1 MDKTKNKDQVKND
14 QDNDYLLLDD
24 NTDKSNENLKTE
36 VSIEDMA
43 AELKETRDDLEHY
56 RKLYDDTFNK
66 LKYSLADFD
75 NYRKNIEKQN
85 ALRILSVKA
94 DILSTV
100 VNLREDFMRALDTL
114 KHHKVDIS
122 ILEGLT
128 NILKNIDLFL
138 EKENVLEIK
147 ALNSVFDPNFH
158 EIIGFSYVED
168 DAEENIITK
177 EIRKGYL
184 LNDRVLRPSLVEVS
198 KKIIKNIDNDNKEDT
213 KGDEVFSARITGA
226 ECFNITVILSF
237 F

>member
-14 QDNDYLLLDD
+14 QNNDYLLLDD

-138 EKENVLEIK
+138 EKENVLEIE

-213 KGDEVFSARITGA
+213 KGDEV
-226 ECFNITVILSF
+226 
-237 F
+237 

>member
-1 MDKTKNKDQVKND
+1 
-14 QDNDYLLLDD
+14 
-24 NTDKSNENLKTE
+24 
-36 VSIEDMA
+36 MA

-122 ILEGLT
+122 ILEGLM

-147 ALNSVFDPNFH
+147 ALNNVFDPNFH

-213 KGDEVFSARITGA
+213 KGDEV
-226 ECFNITVILSF
+226 
-237 F
+237 

>member
-14 QDNDYLLLDD
+14 QDNDYLLLDENAD
-24 NTDKSNENLKTE
+24 ESNQNLKTE
-36 VSIEDMA
+36 LSIEDMA

-85 ALRILSVKA
+85 ALRMLSVKA
-94 DILSTV
+94 DFLSTM
-100 VNLREDFMRALDTL
+100 VNLREDFVRALDTL

-147 ALNSVFDPNFH
+147 ALNSAFDPNFH
-158 EIIGFSYVED
+158 EIIGFSYVEGD
-168 DAEENIITK
+168 VEENIITR

-198 KKIIKNIDNDNKEDT
+198 KKIIKNIENDNKEDT
-213 KGDEVFSARITGA
+213 KGDEV
-226 ECFNITVILSF
+226 
-237 F
+237 

>member
-24 NTDKSNENLKTE
+24 NTDKSNQNLKTE
-36 VSIEDMA
+36 LSIEDVT

-94 DILSTV
+94 DMLSTV
-100 VNLREDFMRALDTL
+100 VNLREDFIRALDTL
-114 KHHKVDIS
+114 KHHKVDFS

-128 NILKNIDLFL
+128 NMLKNIDLFL

-147 ALNSVFDPNFH
+147 GLNSVFDPNFH

-198 KKIIKNIDNDNKEDT
+198 KKIINNIDNDNKEDT
-213 KGDEVFSARITGA
+213 KGDEV
-226 ECFNITVILSF
+226 
-237 F
+237 

>member
-24 NTDKSNENLKTE
+24 NTNTNESNQNLETE
-36 VSIEDMA
+36 LSIEDVT

-198 KKIIKNIDNDNKEDT
+198 KKIIKNIDNDRKSMEKES
-213 KGDEVFSARITGA
+213 E
-226 ECFNITVILSF
+226 
-237 F
+237 

>member
-14 QDNDYLLLDD
+14 QDNDYQLLDD
-24 NTDKSNENLKTE
+24 NANEINQNLETE
-36 VSIEDMA
+36 LSIEDVT

-100 VNLREDFMRALDTL
+100 VNLREDFLRALDTL

-147 ALNSVFDPNFH
+147 ALNRVFDPNFH

-213 KGDEVFSARITGA
+213 KGDEV
-226 ECFNITVILSF
+226 
-237 F
+237 

>member
-14 QDNDYLLLDD
+14 QNNDYLLLDD
-24 NTDKSNENLKTE
+24 NTNESNENLKTDL
-36 VSIEDMA
+36 SIEDMA

-213 KGDEVFSARITGA
+213 KGDEV
-226 ECFNITVILSF
+226 
-237 F
+237 

>member
-1 MDKTKNKDQVKND
+1 MDKTKNEDQVKND

-24 NTDKSNENLKTE
+24 NTDKSNQNLKTDL
-36 VSIEDMA
+36 SIEDMA

-122 ILEGLT
+122 ILEGLM

-147 ALNSVFDPNFH
+147 ALNNVFDPNFH

-213 KGDEVFSARITGA
+213 KGDEV
-226 ECFNITVILSF
+226 
-237 F
+237 

>member
-24 NTDKSNENLKTE
+24 NADESNQNLKTE
-36 VSIEDMA
+36 LSIEDMA

-85 ALRILSVKA
+85 ALRMLSVKA
-94 DILSTV
+94 DILSTM
-100 VNLREDFMRALDTL
+100 VNLREDFIRALDTL

-147 ALNSVFDPNFH
+147 ALNSAFDPNFH
-158 EIIGFSYVED
+158 EIIGFSYVEGD
-168 DAEENIITK
+168 MEENIITR

-213 KGDEVFSARITGA
+213 KGDEV
-226 ECFNITVILSF
+226 
-237 F
+237 

>member
-24 NTDKSNENLKTE
+24 DTNKPNQNLETE
-36 VSIEDMA
+36 LSIEDVT
-43 AELKETRDDLEHY
+43 AELKETREDLEHY

-85 ALRILSVKA
+85 ALRVLSVKA

-100 VNLREDFMRALDTL
+100 VNLREDFLRALDTL

-147 ALNSVFDPNFH
+147 ALNRVFDPNFH

-213 KGDEVFSARITGA
+213 KGDEV
-226 ECFNITVILSF
+226 
-237 F
+237 

>member
-24 NTDKSNENLKTE
+24 NTDKSNQNLKTE
-36 VSIEDMA
+36 LSIEDMA

-147 ALNSVFDPNFH
+147 
-158 EIIGFSYVED
+158 GFE
-168 DAEENIITK
+168 
-177 EIRKGYL
+177 
-184 LNDRVLRPSLVEVS
+184 
-198 KKIIKNIDNDNKEDT
+198 
-213 KGDEVFSARITGA
+213 
-226 ECFNITVILSF
+226 
-237 F
+237 

>member
-24 NTDKSNENLKTE
+24 NADESNQNLKTE
-36 VSIEDMA
+36 LSIEDMA

-85 ALRILSVKA
+85 ALRMLSVKA
-94 DILSTV
+94 DILSTM
-100 VNLREDFMRALDTL
+100 VNLREDFVRALDTL

-147 ALNSVFDPNFH
+147 ALNSAFDPNFH
-158 EIIGFSYVED
+158 EIIGFSYVEGD
-168 DAEENIITK
+168 VEENIITR

-213 KGDEVFSARITGA
+213 KGDEV
-226 ECFNITVILSF
+226 
-237 F
+237 

>member
-24 NTDKSNENLKTE
+24 NTDKSNQNLKTDL
-36 VSIEDMA
+36 SIEDMA

-85 ALRILSVKA
+85 ALRVLSVKA

-138 EKENVLEIK
+138 EKENVLEIR

-213 KGDEVFSARITGA
+213 KGDEV
-226 ECFNITVILSF
+226 
-237 F
+237 

>member
-14 QDNDYLLLDD
+14 QNNDYLLLDD

-138 EKENVLEIK
+138 EKENVLEIR

-177 EIRKGYL
+177 EIRRGYL

-213 KGDEVFSARITGA
+213 KGDEV
-226 ECFNITVILSF
+226 
-237 F
+237 

>member
-24 NTDKSNENLKTE
+24 NADESNQNLKTE
-36 VSIEDMA
+36 LSIEDMA
-43 AELKETRDDLEHY
+43 AELKQTRDDLEHY

-85 ALRILSVKA
+85 ALRMLSVKA
-94 DILSTV
+94 DILSTM
-100 VNLREDFMRALDTL
+100 VNLREDFIRALDTL

-147 ALNSVFDPNFH
+147 ALNSAFDPNFH
-158 EIIGFSYVED
+158 EIIGFSYVEGD
-168 DAEENIITK
+168 VEENIITR

-213 KGDEVFSARITGA
+213 KGDEV
-226 ECFNITVILSF
+226 
-237 F
+237 

>member
-1 MDKTKNKDQVKND
+1 MMDKTKNKDQVKND
-14 QDNDYLLLDD
+14 QDNDYVLLDD
-24 NTDKSNENLKTE
+24 NADESNQNLKTE
-36 VSIEDMA
+36 LSIEDMA
-43 AELKETRDDLEHY
+43 AELKQTRDDLEHY

-85 ALRILSVKA
+85 ALRMLSVKA
-94 DILSTV
+94 DILSTM
-100 VNLREDFMRALDTL
+100 VNLREDFVRALDTL

-147 ALNSVFDPNFH
+147 ALNSAFDPNFH
-158 EIIGFSYVED
+158 EIIGFSYVEGD
-168 DAEENIITK
+168 VEENIITR

-198 KKIIKNIDNDNKEDT
+198 KKIIKNIENDNKEDT
-213 KGDEVFSARITGA
+213 KGDEV
-226 ECFNITVILSF
+226 
-237 F
+237 

>member
-24 NTDKSNENLKTE
+24 NANESNQNLETE
-36 VSIEDMA
+36 LSIEDVT
-43 AELKETRDDLEHY
+43 AELKETKDDLEHY

-100 VNLREDFMRALDTL
+100 VNLREDFIRALDTL

-213 KGDEVFSARITGA
+213 KGDEV
-226 ECFNITVILSF
+226 
-237 F
+237 

>member
-24 NTDKSNENLKTE
+24 NTDKSNQNLKTDL
-36 VSIEDMA
+36 SIEDMA

-85 ALRILSVKA
+85 ALRVLSVKA

-100 VNLREDFMRALDTL
+100 VNFREDFVRALDTL

-122 ILEGLT
+122 IREGLT

-138 EKENVLEIK
+138 EKENILEIK

-213 KGDEVFSARITGA
+213 KGDEV
-226 ECFNITVILSF
+226 
-237 F
+237 

>member
-14 QDNDYLLLDD
+14 QNNDYLLLDD

-36 VSIEDMA
+36 VSIEDVT

-213 KGDEVFSARITGA
+213 KGDEV
-226 ECFNITVILSF
+226 
-237 F
+237 

>member
-14 QDNDYLLLDD
+14 QDNDSLLLDD
-24 NTDKSNENLKTE
+24 NADESNQNLKTE
-36 VSIEDMA
+36 LSIEDIA

-94 DILSTV
+94 DILSTM
-100 VNLREDFMRALDTL
+100 VNLREDFIRALDTL

-147 ALNSVFDPNFH
+147 ALNSAFDPNFH
-158 EIIGFSYVED
+158 EIIGFSYVEGD
-168 DAEENIITK
+168 VEENIITR

-198 KKIIKNIDNDNKEDT
+198 KKIIKNIENDNKEDT
-213 KGDEVFSARITGA
+213 KGDEV
-226 ECFNITVILSF
+226 
-237 F
+237 

>member
-43 AELKETRDDLEHY
+43 AELKETREDLEHY

-213 KGDEVFSARITGA
+213 KGDEV
-226 ECFNITVILSF
+226 
-237 F
+237 

>member
-24 NTDKSNENLKTE
+24 DTNKPNQNLETE
-36 VSIEDMA
+36 LSIEDVT
-43 AELKETRDDLEHY
+43 AELKETREDLEHY

-147 ALNSVFDPNFH
+147 ALNRVFDPNFH

-213 KGDEVFSARITGA
+213 KGDEV
-226 ECFNITVILSF
+226 
-237 F
+237 

>member
-24 NTDKSNENLKTE
+24 NTDKSNQNLKTDL
-36 VSIEDMA
+36 SIEDMA

-85 ALRILSVKA
+85 ALRVLSVKA

-147 ALNSVFDPNFH
+147 SLNSVFDPNFH

-213 KGDEVFSARITGA
+213 KGDEV
-226 ECFNITVILSF
+226 
-237 F
+237 

>member
-24 NTDKSNENLKTE
+24 NADESNQNLKTE
-36 VSIEDMA
+36 LSIEDMA

-94 DILSTV
+94 DILSTM
-100 VNLREDFMRALDTL
+100 VNLREDFIRALDTL

-138 EKENVLEIK
+138 EKENVIEIK

-158 EIIGFSYVED
+158 EIIGFSYVEGD
-168 DAEENIITK
+168 VEENIITR

-198 KKIIKNIDNDNKEDT
+198 KKIIKNIENDNKEDT
-213 KGDEVFSARITGA
+213 KGDEV
-226 ECFNITVILSF
+226 
-237 F
+237 

>member
-24 NTDKSNENLKTE
+24 DTNKPNQNLETE
-36 VSIEDMA
+36 LSIEDVT
-43 AELKETRDDLEHY
+43 AELKETREDLEHY

-147 ALNSVFDPNFH
+147 ALNSIFDPNFH

-213 KGDEVFSARITGA
+213 KGDEV
-226 ECFNITVILSF
+226 
-237 F
+237 

>member
-1 MDKTKNKDQVKND
+1 MC
-14 QDNDYLLLDD
+14 
-24 NTDKSNENLKTE
+24 
-36 VSIEDMA
+36 I
-43 AELKETRDDLEHY
+43 RD
-56 RKLYDDTFNK
+56 
-66 LKYSLADFD
+66 
-75 NYRKNIEKQN
+75 
-85 ALRILSVKA
+85 
-94 DILSTV
+94 
-100 VNLREDFMRALDTL
+100 RALDTL

-147 ALNSVFDPNFH
+147 ALNRVFDPNFH

-213 KGDEVFSARITGA
+213 KGDEV
-226 ECFNITVILSF
+226 
-237 F
+237 

>member
-24 NTDKSNENLKTE
+24 KADESNQKLKTE
-36 VSIEDMA
+36 LSIEDMA
-43 AELKETRDDLEHY
+43 AELKDTRDDLEHY

-94 DILSTV
+94 DMLSTV
-100 VNLREDFMRALDTL
+100 VNLREDFIRALDTL

-158 EIIGFSYVED
+158 EIIGFSYIED

-198 KKIIKNIDNDNKEDT
+198 KKIIKNIENDNKEDT
-213 KGDEVFSARITGA
+213 KGDEV
-226 ECFNITVILSF
+226 
-237 F
+237 

>member
-1 MDKTKNKDQVKND
+1 MDKTKNEDQVKND

-24 NTDKSNENLKTE
+24 DTNKPNQNLETE
-36 VSIEDMA
+36 LSIEDVT

-100 VNLREDFMRALDTL
+100 VNLREDFLRALDTL
-114 KHHKVDIS
+114 RHHKVDIS

-147 ALNSVFDPNFH
+147 ALNRVFDPNFH

-213 KGDEVFSARITGA
+213 KGDEV
-226 ECFNITVILSF
+226 
-237 F
+237 

>member
-24 NTDKSNENLKTE
+24 NTNESNRNLETE
-36 VSIEDMA
+36 LSIEDVT

-100 VNLREDFMRALDTL
+100 VNLREDFLRALDTL

-147 ALNSVFDPNFH
+147 ALNNVFDPNFH

-213 KGDEVFSARITGA
+213 KGDEV
-226 ECFNITVILSF
+226 
-237 F
+237 

>member
-14 QDNDYLLLDD
+14 QNNDYLLLDD

-100 VNLREDFMRALDTL
+100 VNLREDFLRALDTL

-147 ALNSVFDPNFH
+147 ALNRVFDPNFH

-213 KGDEVFSARITGA
+213 KGDEV
-226 ECFNITVILSF
+226 
-237 F
+237 

>member
-24 NTDKSNENLKTE
+24 NADESNQNLKTE
-36 VSIEDMA
+36 LSIEDMA
-43 AELKETRDDLEHY
+43 AELKDTRDDLEHY

-85 ALRILSVKA
+85 ALRMLSVKA
-94 DILSTV
+94 DILSTM
-100 VNLREDFMRALDTL
+100 VNLREDFIRALDTL

-138 EKENVLEIK
+138 EKENVIEIK

-158 EIIGFSYVED
+158 EIIGFSYVEGD
-168 DAEENIITK
+168 VEENIITR

-198 KKIIKNIDNDNKEDT
+198 KKIIKNIENDNKEDT
-213 KGDEVFSARITGA
+213 KGDEV
-226 ECFNITVILSF
+226 
-237 F
+237 

>member
-24 NTDKSNENLKTE
+24 NADESNQNLKTE
-36 VSIEDMA
+36 LSIEDMA

-85 ALRILSVKA
+85 ALRMLSVKA
-94 DILSTV
+94 DILSTM
-100 VNLREDFMRALDTL
+100 VNLREDFIRALDTL

-147 ALNSVFDPNFH
+147 ALNSAFDPNFH
-158 EIIGFSYVED
+158 EIIGFSYVEGD
-168 DAEENIITK
+168 VEENIITR

-213 KGDEVFSARITGA
+213 KGDEV
-226 ECFNITVILSF
+226 
-237 F
+237 

>member
-14 QDNDYLLLDD
+14 QDNDSLLLDD
-24 NTDKSNENLKTE
+24 NADESNQNLKTE
-36 VSIEDMA
+36 LSIEDMA

-85 ALRILSVKA
+85 ALRMLSVKA
-94 DILSTV
+94 DILSTM
-100 VNLREDFMRALDTL
+100 VNLREDFIRALDTL

-138 EKENVLEIK
+138 EKENILEIK

-158 EIIGFSYVED
+158 EIIGFSFVDVED
-168 DAEENIITK
+168 DAKENIITR

-213 KGDEVFSARITGA
+213 KGDEV
-226 ECFNITVILSF
+226 
-237 F
+237 

>member
-14 QDNDYLLLDD
+14 QDNDYVLLDD
-24 NTDKSNENLKTE
+24 NADESNQNLKTE
-36 VSIEDMA
+36 LSIEDMA
-43 AELKETRDDLEHY
+43 AELKQTRDDLEHY

-85 ALRILSVKA
+85 ALRMLSVKA
-94 DILSTV
+94 DILSTM
-100 VNLREDFMRALDTL
+100 VNLREDFVRALDTL

-147 ALNSVFDPNFH
+147 ALNSAFDPNFH
-158 EIIGFSYVED
+158 EIIGFSYVEGD
-168 DAEENIITK
+168 VEENIITR

-213 KGDEVFSARITGA
+213 KGDEV
-226 ECFNITVILSF
+226 
-237 F
+237 

>member
-24 NTDKSNENLKTE
+24 DTNKPNQNLETE
-36 VSIEDMA
+36 LSIEDVT

-147 ALNSVFDPNFH
+147 ALNSIFDPNFH

-213 KGDEVFSARITGA
+213 KGDEV
-226 ECFNITVILSF
+226 
-237 F
+237 